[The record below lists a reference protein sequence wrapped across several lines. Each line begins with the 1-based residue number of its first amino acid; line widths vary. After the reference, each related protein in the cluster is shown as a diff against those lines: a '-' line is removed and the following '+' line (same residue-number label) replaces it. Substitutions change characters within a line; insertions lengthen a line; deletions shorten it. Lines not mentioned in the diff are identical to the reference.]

1 MTQEADTQVLIMAHL
16 EMIERAYEVTV
27 TNKDEICGWIMSATH
42 NSREVLTVALSLN
55 NWVAVNERK
64 QLTIPRSIVDQII
77 AGTVGRW

>member
-1 MTQEADTQVLIMAHL
+1 MNQEADTQVLIMAHL
-16 EMIERAYEVTV
+16 VMIERAYEVTV
-27 TNKDEICGWIMSATH
+27 TNKDEICRWIMSATH
-42 NSREVLTVALSLN
+42 NSREVLTVALALN